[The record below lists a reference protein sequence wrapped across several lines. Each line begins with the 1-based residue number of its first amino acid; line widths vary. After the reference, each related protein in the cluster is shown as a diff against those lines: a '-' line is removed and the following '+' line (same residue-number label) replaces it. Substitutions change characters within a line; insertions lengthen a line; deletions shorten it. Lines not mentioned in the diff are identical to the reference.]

1 MKTYFS
7 AAMIVLVLAVVGCTP
22 PTKTIDVT
30 NDEGKAV
37 MELDYR
43 DFDKAAVE
51 MVQSMIASGVFK
63 KPDGSR
69 YVVTTATVL
78 NDTMQRIDTEQLT
91 FKIEQELMNSGMVTM
106 TSAVG
111 GKGTMGPPSRQPN
124 EVPGGKRGP
133 DGAPDQM
140 VNQIRELRDSEKADE
155 FKPGTLPG
163 KGQLIAPE
171 LSISGKILQRNVR
184 YDNNLQQ
191 VEYYFQLR
199 VSELASGTTYW
210 QKESLIGKRGS
221 KKVVPW

>member
-7 AAMIVLVLAVVGCTP
+7 AAIIVVMLVLASCTP
-22 PTKTIDVT
+22 ATKNIDVT

-43 DFDKAAVE
+43 DFDKAAVD
-51 MVQSMIASGVFK
+51 MVQSMITAGVFK
-63 KPDGSR
+63 KPDGGR
-69 YVVTTATVL
+69 YVVTTAMVL

-106 TSAVG
+106 SSAVG
-111 GKGTMGPPSRQPN
+111 GKG
-124 EVPGGKRGP
+124 
-133 DGAPDQM
+133 APDAM
-140 VNQIRELRDSEKADE
+140 VNQIREVRDSSQSDE
-155 FKPGTLPG
+155 FKQSTLPG
-163 KGQLIAPE
+163 KGQILAPE
-171 LSISGKILQRNVR
+171 LSISGKIFQRNVR
-184 YDNNLQQ
+184 YDKNMQQ

-210 QKESLIGKRGS
+210 QKETLIGKRGS